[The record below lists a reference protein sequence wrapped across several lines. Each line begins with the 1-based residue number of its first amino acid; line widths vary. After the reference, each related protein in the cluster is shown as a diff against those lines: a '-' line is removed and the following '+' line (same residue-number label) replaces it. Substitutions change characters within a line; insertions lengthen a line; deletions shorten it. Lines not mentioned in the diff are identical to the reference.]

1 MQPDNNKYI
10 LKDITEKLNQLENKQ
25 IINGFVYQNSI
36 PLAYIE
42 GEGFIKLKNSDFTTE
57 IISRLNDNFSNQEN
71 LNKQKDLNKIDES
84 DKDLIQQCIKA
95 EIINE
100 FNVENIEKFL
110 TSHTLDDLKVLRSEI
125 NRLPDK
131 VADIENIK

>member
-1 MQPDNNKYI
+1 MQPDNDNKYI
-10 LKDITEKLNQLENKQ
+10 LKDVTEELNQLENKQ

-36 PLAYIE
+36 PLAYIDS
-42 GEGFIKLKNSDFTTE
+42 EGFVELDDDAFTTK
-57 IISRLNDNFSNQEN
+57 IVSRLNINNFSKQE
-71 LNKQKDLNKIDES
+71 DLNKIDES